1 MHVLLLKV
9 IYLYDFHFY
18 YPENSWYVQITIV
31 KSDNTHSNI
40 SRIFCEILFKFIAS
54 WHFNVIFLFWVVK
67 LEHNICISCLFH
79 LKMKNCTRVL
89 FCPYEFYTSF
99 IKHLMI
105 DFSPFYFFSKRVGSW
120 WILFVYFTQKL
131 YLNSLYLVFLFINE
145 KTVCVIANH
154 SMIIYLIHICSNI
167 TTNTMHLRW
176 KLVTNAYSST
186 TIHVLNCLLTQ
197 RKTEREDDDSVWLKI
212 QQKASFCT

>member
-40 SRIFCEILFKFIAS
+40 SRIFCEILCKFIAS

-89 FCPYEFYTSF
+89 LSVRILHFIYKTSDDWLF
-99 IKHLMI
+99 T
-105 DFSPFYFFSKRVGSW
+105 
-120 WILFVYFTQKL
+120 ILFFFEECW
-131 YLNSLYLVFLFINE
+131 FLMDFIRIFHS
-145 KTVCVIANH
+145 KTVFKF
-154 SMIIYLIHICSNI
+154 IISCIYF
-167 TTNTMHLRW
+167 
-176 KLVTNAYSST
+176 Y
-186 TIHVLNCLLTQ
+186 
-197 RKTEREDDDSVWLKI
+197 
-212 QQKASFCT
+212 